1 MLFQTILE
9 VFNFDFSK
17 FDQLMYKSQIY
28 ENSKLRMSK
37 IAKNDIYGPFEFDKI
52 WFHVKS
58 EWQ

>member
-52 WFHVKS
+52 
-58 EWQ
+58 